1 MDINAYG
8 LSLTQ
13 PVSVW
18 NRPLSIEPKSFFLN
32 LAKAA
37 VNGVKLELDDAFEN
51 LMDAFQASGVGDQ
64 AGQVAWVLIYRAL
77 TRATA
82 DLVTDARDLFL
93 LADPERLPDAAA
105 QEGLSSILADHLA
118 HCEARIDA
126 DFFEHPER
134 FGLLADFKPGF
145 SHWLR
150 GLGLD
155 PGSATALAERL
166 PDRFTLALHGEW
178 LKEPERF
185 AIIGKAIDSPFTR
198 AVGRRRHW
206 LQYAAWLREQVNG
219 RMFGEAFGLRQ
230 VYVPLR
236 AYYVEKPKEET
247 ELPADRPV
255 PSREKNRRIV
265 VDLHQTLTEWVE
277 HWNPQELVRVVSGGP
292 GSGKSSF
299 CKMLAAELAET
310 LGIPVLYCPLHLIDP
325 QADLIQAVASFVT
338 QDRYLQGSPLDGK
351 DGEDRLLVIFDG
363 LDELSM
369 QGRAASE
376 VAQGFVDEVL
386 RKADAF
392 AAQGLCRQ
400 FLISGRDLAVQ
411 ANASR
416 LRHPGQV
423 LHVLPYQINERER
436 EGYEDSQN
444 LLAEDQRDLWWQR
457 YGRASGKSFSAMPE
471 ELRLENLAEITGQPL
486 LNYLIALSHGR
497 NRLDFTRETTL
508 NAIYADLLQA
518 VYERQWEGGRRH
530 RGTGD
535 LAEKDFGRILEEI
548 ALAVWHG
555 DGRTAT
561 VETIHQRC
569 QRSKLDRYLEQFQEG
584 AKQGVTRLLTAFYF
598 RQAGDVRG
606 EKTFEFTHK
615 SFGEYL
621 VARRLVRMLGT
632 VQTQL
637 DRQAENPDDGW
648 DERKALEHWA
658 EICGPTTIDEYVN
671 AFVQHEVATQPP
683 EVWPRW
689 QRTLCRLIESV
700 VTHGMPMERLGLP
713 RFQEMLRQSRNAEEA
728 LLALHFACARLTRDV
743 VKIGW
748 PSPTAFG
755 EWLKRLQGQ
764 RLGSVNTLA
773 QNSLGHLDLRGCV
786 IHIADLFSAHMVGA
800 DLSGAH
806 LSGADLSRA
815 HLSGAHLSGA
825 HLRGAHLS
833 GANLRGANLTGADLS
848 RAHLSRAHLSQAHL
862 SRADLSEA
870 DLSEAN
876 LSRANL
882 SEADLSGAHLRVA
895 DLREA
900 KLDGATLEGADM
912 EGADLTNARM
922 PR

>member
-1 MDINAYG
+1 MDSNIHG

-18 NRPLSIEPKSFFLN
+18 NRPLSIEAKGFFLN

-51 LMDAFQASGVGDQ
+51 LMDALHASGVGDQ

-77 TRATA
+77 MRATT

-93 LADPERLPDAAA
+93 LADPQRLPDAAT
-105 QEGLSSILADHLA
+105 QEELSSILADNLA

-134 FGLLADFKPGF
+134 FGLFADFKPGF
-145 SHWLR
+145 GHWLG

-155 PGSATALAERL
+155 AGSAAALAERL

-236 AYYVEKPKEET
+236 AYYVEKSKDET
-247 ELPADRPV
+247 ELKANRPILDQ
-255 PSREKNRRIV
+255 EKGRRIV
-265 VDLHQTLTEWVE
+265 VDLHQTLTEWVK
-277 HWNPQELVRVVSGGP
+277 HWNSQELVRVVSGGP

-299 CKMLAAELAET
+299 CKMLAAELADT
-310 LGIPVLYCPLHLIDP
+310 LEIPVLYCPLHLIDP

-363 LDELSM
+363 LDELTM

-392 AAQGLCRQ
+392 AAQGLRRQ

-416 LRHPGQV
+416 LRQPGQV
-423 LHVLPYQINERER
+423 LHVLPYQINKRER

-457 YGRASGKSFSAMPE
+457 YGRASGKRFAAMPE
-471 ELRLENLAEITGQPL
+471 ELRLENLAEITRQPL
-486 LNYLIALSHGR
+486 LNYLIALSYGR
-497 NRLDFTRETTL
+497 NRLDFTKETTL
-508 NAIYADLLQA
+508 NAIYADLLQE
-518 VYERQWEGGRRH
+518 VYKRQWEGGRRH

-548 ALAVWHG
+548 ALAIWHG

-621 VARRLVRMLGT
+621 TARRLMRMLDT

-637 DRQAENPDDGW
+637 DRQAKDPDDGW
-648 DERKALEHWA
+648 EERKALEHWA

-671 AFVQHEVATQPP
+671 AFVQHEVAMQPP

-689 QRTLCRLIESV
+689 QRTLCRLIESAV
-700 VTHGMPMERLGLP
+700 AHGMPMERLGLP

-728 LLALHFACARLTRDV
+728 LLALHCACARLTQDV
-743 VKIGW
+743 VEIKW

-755 EWLKRLQGQ
+755 EWLRRLQGQ
-764 RLGSVNTLA
+764 RTGPKNTLA
-773 QNSLGHLDLRGCV
+773 QNSLDHLNLRGCV
-786 IHIADLFSAHMVGA
+786 INMADLH
-800 DLSGAH
+800 
-806 LSGADLSRA
+806 
-815 HLSGAHLSGA
+815 
-825 HLRGAHLS
+825 
-833 GANLRGANLTGADLS
+833 N
-848 RAHLSRAHLSQAHL
+848 
-862 SRADLSEA
+862 
-870 DLSEAN
+870 AN

-882 SEADLSGAHLRVA
+882 SEANLNGANLSGANLSEGN
-895 DLREA
+895 LREA
-900 KLDGATLEGADM
+900 DLIGANLSGANLTKANLEKSILIRSYM
-912 EGADLTNARM
+912 IESNLS
-922 PR
+922 

>member
-1 MDINAYG
+1 MDTNVHG

-37 VNGVKLELDDAFEN
+37 VNGVKLEMDDAFEN
-51 LMDAFQASGVGDQ
+51 LMDALHASGVGDQ

-77 TRATA
+77 IRATA

-93 LADPERLPDAAA
+93 LADPQRLPDAAA
-105 QEGLSSILADHLA
+105 QEELSSILADHLT

-126 DFFEHPER
+126 DFFDHPER

-145 SHWLR
+145 GHWLR

-155 PGSATALAERL
+155 SGSAAALAERL

-236 AYYVEKPKEET
+236 AYYVEKPKDET
-247 ELPADRPV
+247 EPVDRPV
-255 PSREKNRRIV
+255 PGCEENRRIV
-265 VDLHQTLTEWVE
+265 VDLHQTLTEWVK
-277 HWNPQELVRVVSGGP
+277 HRKPQNLVRVVSGGP

-299 CKMLAAELAET
+299 CKMLAAELADT
-310 LGIPVLYCPLHLIDP
+310 LDIPILYCPLHLIDP

-363 LDELSM
+363 LDELAM

-392 AAQGLCRQ
+392 AAQGLRRQ

-436 EGYEDSQN
+436 EGYEDSKN

-457 YGRASGKSFSAMPE
+457 YGRASGKDFAAMPE
-471 ELRLENLAEITGQPL
+471 ELRLENLAEITRQPL

-621 VARRLVRMLGT
+621 VARRLMRMLDT

-637 DRQAENPDDGW
+637 DRQAKDPDDGW

-671 AFVQHEVATQPP
+671 AFVQHEVAMQPP
-683 EVWPRW
+683 QIWPRW
-689 QRTLCRLIESV
+689 QRTLCRLIESA

-728 LLALHFACARLTRDV
+728 LLALYFACARLTRDIV
-743 VKIGW
+743 EIRW
-748 PSPTAFG
+748 PLPTAFG
-755 EWLKRLQGQ
+755 EWLKHLQGQ
-764 RLGSVNTLA
+764 RPGPENTLV
-773 QNSLGHLDLRGCV
+773 QDLLGYLDLRRCT
-786 IHIADLFSAHMVGA
+786 IDIADLF
-800 DLSGAH
+800 LAH
-806 LSGADLSRA
+806 LV
-815 HLSGAHLSGA
+815 
-825 HLRGAHLS
+825 
-833 GANLRGANLTGADLS
+833 GANLSWAKLNLTILLRANLEGANLEGA
-848 RAHLSRAHLSQAHL
+848 
-862 SRADLSEA
+862 
-870 DLSEAN
+870 N
-876 LSRANL
+876 
-882 SEADLSGAHLRVA
+882 
-895 DLREA
+895 
-900 KLDGATLEGADM
+900 LEGAN
-912 EGADLTNARM
+912 L
-922 PR
+922 